1 MEDLRDLFAYI
12 KTLPP
17 IPGRV
22 RDHGVRFPFNIRRL
36 IGGWKLLFL
45 DDKPF
50 SPDPRQPRNVLGG
63 IVSSQRFA
71 GGPNPE
77 GEGWMPNIT
86 QKGLQSWSEKDIA
99 YFLDTGH
106 LPDGDSVGGSMARV
120 IRNTSQLSDDDR
132 AAMATYLKSLPAVD
146 GPPHPKKTG

>member
-50 SPDPRQPRNVLGG
+50 SPDPRQPAQCSRWY
-63 IVSSQRFA
+63 RF
-71 GGPNPE
+71 
-77 GEGWMPNIT
+77 
-86 QKGLQSWSEKDIA
+86 
-99 YFLDTGH
+99 
-106 LPDGDSVGGSMARV
+106 V
-120 IRNTSQLSDDDR
+120 
-132 AAMATYLKSLPAVD
+132 ATICRRTEP
-146 GPPHPKKTG
+146 

>member
-1 MEDLRDLFAYI
+1 
-12 KTLPP
+12 
-17 IPGRV
+17 
-22 RDHGVRFPFNIRRL
+22 
-36 IGGWKLLFL
+36 
-45 DDKPF
+45 
-50 SPDPRQPRNVLGG
+50 
-63 IVSSQRFA
+63 
-71 GGPNPE
+71 
-77 GEGWMPNIT
+77 MPNIT